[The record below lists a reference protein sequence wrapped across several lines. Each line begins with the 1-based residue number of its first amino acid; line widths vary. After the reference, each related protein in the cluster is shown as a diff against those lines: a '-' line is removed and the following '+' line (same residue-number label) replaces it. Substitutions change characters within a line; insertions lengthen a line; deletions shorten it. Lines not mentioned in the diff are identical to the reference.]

1 MGGNYLKLIIGILLT
16 VFGLLITGGT
26 LVGISEGE
34 STIAQDFG
42 PWLIIGFVPLI
53 VGIGLNLSFMKNKR
67 QYKRQLI
74 ENQMLKYAKKHN
86 GSITAAELAM
96 ETSLNFKEAEQ
107 VLEDFAKQGI
117 ASRKISESGIFVY
130 QFPLIS
136 DIEKSTAKGIYDI

>member
-1 MGGNYLKLIIGILLT
+1 MGGNYLKLIFGILLT
-16 VFGLLITGGT
+16 VFGLLMTGGT

-42 PWLIIGFVPLI
+42 PWLILGFVPLI
-53 VGIGLNLSFMKNKR
+53 VGIGLNISFIKHKKQNK
-67 QYKRQLI
+67 KQLI
-74 ENQMLKYAKKHN
+74 ENQMLKYAKNHN

-96 ETSLNFKEAEQ
+96 ETSLNFKEAEK

-130 QFPLIS
+130 QFPMIS
-136 DIEKSTAKGIYDI
+136 DIEKSSAKGIYEI